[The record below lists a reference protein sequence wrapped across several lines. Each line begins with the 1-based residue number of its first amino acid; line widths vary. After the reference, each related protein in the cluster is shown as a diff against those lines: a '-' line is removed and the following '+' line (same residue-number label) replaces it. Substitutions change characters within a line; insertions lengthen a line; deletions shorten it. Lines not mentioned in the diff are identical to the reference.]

1 MCPSMCTVQ
10 STRSATLMWETFPF
24 TSVLCAVPELHHL
37 PNRLISN
44 YITTRKGPSK
54 RGDGIFF
61 FSQGSV
67 GRRIGSSRMEKNRKR
82 GNDDKTQT
90 RDAPYWFPLLLLLLF
105 FFFSALFVNWSDV
118 SCCVADDAVPSVGAR
133 YRTGQGKV
141 RFRHDILSFIIRSLL
156 PIRLLPASRIFQ
168 SPVCPS
174 RSLENNI

>member
-105 FFFSALFVNWSDV
+105 FVFS
-118 SCCVADDAVPSVGAR
+118 
-133 YRTGQGKV
+133 
-141 RFRHDILSFIIRSLL
+141 IIRKLIGRVVLRCWWCCALSRRALSNRTRQGPISSWHFVFYHSLAPSYTVVAGL
-156 PIRLLPASRIFQ
+156 ANFPVASLSVPQ
-168 SPVCPS
+168 PWK
-174 RSLENNI
+174 